1 VTADEAPTVRRRL
14 TRRAWI
20 ALAVA
25 GFLAVVVALQVLGGD
40 DGLTLVD
47 EASGDWAYFSVWLLV
62 TLDGICAIFPG
73 ETTLNA
79 ASTLAAQGELNL
91 WLVMVAGALGAIC
104 GDSGLYW
111 IARRYRQRY
120 EARVNK
126 WMADRRVKAAMDFVG
141 SSAPQLLII
150 GRYLPGMRLVVNAMF
165 GLQAYPY
172 KKFLLWSAIGGTT
185 WSIYTCGLAY
195 LIGTALVNFP
205 LASVIISG
213 LVTTV
218 AIGVLFLVVR
228 RRRKAAAAAAAA
240 VVTPPSV
247 EE

>member
-1 VTADEAPTVRRRL
+1 MTAAEEPVGRGKL
-14 TRRAWI
+14 TRRGLI
-20 ALAVA
+20 VLAVA

-40 DGLTLVD
+40 DGLSLIDGET
-47 EASGDWAYFSVWLLV
+47 GDWAYVSVWLLV

-91 WLVMVAGALGAIC
+91 WLVMVAGAIGAVC

-111 IARRYRQRY
+111 IARKYRQRY

-126 WMADRRVKAAMDFVG
+126 WMADKRVMAAMDFVG

-195 LIGTALVNFP
+195 LIGTTLVNFP

-213 LVTTV
+213 LVTTIAV
-218 AIGVLFLVVR
+218 GVLFLVVR
-228 RRRKAAAAAAAA
+228 RRRRAAAAAASAA
-240 VVTPPSV
+240 APSV